1 MNPTSS
7 GIRAG
12 AAPSGAAPCGVVARA
27 DAPPLDLGDAS
38 VRRRLRAALE
48 RELAVAIAAGDQAAR
63 ERLLASVQSAITT

>member
-7 GIRAG
+7 GTRAG
-12 AAPSGAAPCGVVARA
+12 ATPCGAVARA
-27 DAPPLDLGDAS
+27 DAPPLGLGDAA

-48 RELAVAIAAGDQAAR
+48 RELAAAIAAGDQAAR